1 MTSEGSVYHN
11 QLVAEPLSADEV
23 KLLARGHDGMIKFV
37 VDVRLKKLAAGAEW
51 HSACRDLL
59 VKSGSSPDDC
69 WGAKI
74 YTDSGEIVYKSQI
87 NKEKPGHNT
96 ADIQNEKIRDEIRS
110 LARKMFDL

>member
-1 MTSEGSVYHN
+1 MTSEGSIYYN
-11 QLVAEPLSADEV
+11 RLVAEPLSADEV
-23 KLLARGHDGMIKFV
+23 KLLARGHNGMIKFV

-59 VKSGSSPDDC
+59 VKNGSDPDDC

-74 YTDSGEIVYKSQI
+74 YPDSGEIVYTSQI

-96 ADIQNEKIRDEIRS
+96 AEIQDEKIRDEMRS
-110 LARKMFDL
+110 LARKMFDI